1 MKPKSN
7 LSAIGGWN
15 SFFFCVG
22 MYFVAL
28 FFSIFV
34 CSSIFYVVN
43 SNKAE
48 KGIVSDIEIIDIKNI
63 QAAYE
68 RMVKGDVRYRFV
80 IDMATL

>member
-1 MKPKSN
+1 MKPKST

-34 CSSIFYVVN
+34 CSSIFYIVN
-43 SNKAE
+43 SNKPSPKAYAE
-48 KGIVSDIEIIDIKNI
+48 KASAKTELASIK
-63 QAAYE
+63 
-68 RMVKGDVRYRFV
+68 
-80 IDMATL
+80 

>member
-1 MKPKSN
+1 MKPKST

-22 MYFVAL
+22 MYVVAL

-43 SNKAE
+43 SNKATKGTLVE
-48 KGIVSDIEIIDIKNI
+48 KSTAKTELASIK
-63 QAAYE
+63 
-68 RMVKGDVRYRFV
+68 
-80 IDMATL
+80 

>member
-1 MKPKSN
+1 MKPKST

-22 MYFVAL
+22 MYVVAL

-43 SNKAE
+43 SNKSTKSLVVE
-48 KGIVSDIEIIDIKNI
+48 KSAAKTELASIK
-63 QAAYE
+63 
-68 RMVKGDVRYRFV
+68 
-80 IDMATL
+80 

>member
-1 MKPKSN
+1 MKPRST

-34 CSSIFYVVN
+34 CSSIFYIVN
-43 SNKAE
+43 SNKAVKSTLVVKSGAKTE
-48 KGIVSDIEIIDIKNI
+48 LASIK
-63 QAAYE
+63 
-68 RMVKGDVRYRFV
+68 
-80 IDMATL
+80 

>member
-1 MKPKSN
+1 MKPRST

-15 SFFFCVG
+15 SFFFCIG

-43 SNKAE
+43 SNKAAKTNFAE
-48 KGIVSDIEIIDIKNI
+48 KTTVKTELVASIK
-63 QAAYE
+63 
-68 RMVKGDVRYRFV
+68 
-80 IDMATL
+80 

>member
-1 MKPKSN
+1 MKPKST

-22 MYFVAL
+22 MYVVAL

-43 SNKAE
+43 SNKSTKGNLTE
-48 KGIVSDIEIIDIKNI
+48 KSAAKTELVASIK
-63 QAAYE
+63 
-68 RMVKGDVRYRFV
+68 
-80 IDMATL
+80 

>member
-1 MKPKSN
+1 MKPKST

-22 MYFVAL
+22 MYVVAL

-43 SNKAE
+43 SNKNTKTSLAE
-48 KGIVSDIEIIDIKNI
+48 KSTAKTELASIH
-63 QAAYE
+63 
-68 RMVKGDVRYRFV
+68 
-80 IDMATL
+80 

>member
-34 CSSIFYVVN
+34 CSSIFYIVN
-43 SNKAE
+43 SNKAAKGTLVE
-48 KGIVSDIEIIDIKNI
+48 KSTAKTELASIK
-63 QAAYE
+63 
-68 RMVKGDVRYRFV
+68 
-80 IDMATL
+80 

>member
-1 MKPKSN
+1 MKPKTT

-34 CSSIFYVVN
+34 CSSIFYIVN

-48 KGIVSDIEIIDIKNI
+48 KGTLVVKTAAKTELASIK
-63 QAAYE
+63 
-68 RMVKGDVRYRFV
+68 
-80 IDMATL
+80 

>member
-1 MKPKSN
+1 MKPKST

-34 CSSIFYVVN
+34 CSSIFYIAN
-43 SNKAE
+43 SNKAA
-48 KGIVSDIEIIDIKNI
+48 KGTIVVKTTAKTELASIK
-63 QAAYE
+63 
-68 RMVKGDVRYRFV
+68 
-80 IDMATL
+80 